1 MANMYDIGDL
11 VRVGTTFKNS
21 ADTLIDP
28 TAVYVKYRTPA
39 GVTTTLTY
47 GVDAALV
54 RDSLGTYHADVSIT
68 ETGTWHYRWYS
79 TGTGQGSEEHYFEVR
94 QQVVA

>member
-1 MANMYDIGDL
+1 MANTYDIGDL
-11 VRVGTTFKNS
+11 VRIANTFKDS
-21 ADTLIDP
+21 TGTLIDP
-28 TAVYVKYRTPA
+28 TAVFVKYRTPA

-47 GVDAALV
+47 GVDLALV

-68 ETGTWHYRWYS
+68 AAGTWAYRWYS